1 MDKGAFEEQY
11 RLIYKDMY
19 RFALYTLKH
28 EADAEDAVAEAV
40 VDAWKGLAG
49 LRDEG
54 AFRSWMF
61 KILSIKCKRKQ
72 KEYVNK
78 TLPLNESVDLEAT
91 FLNSRPGMEE
101 VQDVR
106 AAFWQLNEEE
116 RLIISMSVFG
126 GYKSQEIGTMLE
138 LKAATVRSKLS
149 RGLEKMQIRLEA

>member
-19 RFALYTLKH
+19 RFALYNLRH

-40 VDAWKGLAG
+40 IDAWKGLYN
-49 LRDEG
+49 LRDDD

-61 KILSIKCKRKQ
+61 KILSVKCKRKQ

-78 TLPLNESVDLEAT
+78 ALSLNSSVDLET
-91 FLNSRPGMEE
+91 TVGSCQPEMEE
-101 VQDVR
+101 AQDVKN
-106 AAFWQLNEEE
+106 AFWQLNEEE

-138 LKAATVRSKLS
+138 LKATTVRSKLS
-149 RGLEKMQIRLEA
+149 RGLEKMQVKLEA

>member
-1 MDKGAFEEQY
+1 MDKKAFEEQY

-40 VDAWKGLAG
+40 MDAWKGLG
-49 LRDEG
+49 NLREDG

-78 TLPLNESVDLEAT
+78 TLPLNDAVDLET
-91 FLNSRPGMEE
+91 ILGHDRPGLEE
-101 VQDVR
+101 AQDVR
-106 AAFWQLNEEE
+106 NAFWQLNEEE
-116 RLIISMSVFG
+116 RLIISMSIFG
-126 GYKSQEIGTMLE
+126 GYKSREIGMMLE

-149 RGLEKMQIRLEA
+149 RGLEKMQVKLEA

>member
-40 VDAWKGLAG
+40 IDAWKGLAG
-49 LRDEG
+49 LRDDG

-61 KILSIKCKRKQ
+61 KILSVKCKRKQ

-91 FLNSRPGMEE
+91 LGNEQPGMEE
-101 VQDVR
+101 AQDVR
-106 AAFWQLNEEE
+106 NAFWQLNEEE

-149 RGLEKMQIRLEA
+149 RGLEKMQVRLEA